1 MTGSSCWTIPRRT
14 IGSSLND
21 DPLDHVR
28 CWPVLHL
35 PLARKN
41 PGSRS
46 NLLPTQSMLGI
57 RVEHATAIPNQA
69 MHWASPEKIENAR
82 DCLQHVCVCVCVCNK
97 EAAKVFF
104 GFQESPVL
112 NKARSRISC
121 FCFVCT
127 LLLPSYS
134 MHCARSTQCD
144 PLLHLHHLSQN
155 IAQESIDQISSAVQY
170 GIPVCLKI
178 VGSDPKIC
186 QSSKPKFKPISSS
199 RSLHNEDR

>member
-82 DCLQHVCVCVCVCNK
+82 DCLQHVCVCVQQRGCESLLRLSRVPRPEQSTQSYQLFLLCVHT
-97 EAAKVFF
+97 AFAIVFYALCSKHTVRSSSTSAPP
-104 GFQESPVL
+104 QP
-112 NKARSRISC
+112 KHRSRKHRSNIISSPIWH
-121 FCFVCT
+121 T
-127 LLLPSYS
+127 S
-134 MHCARSTQCD
+134 
-144 PLLHLHHLSQN
+144 LSQN
-155 IAQESIDQISSAVQY
+155 
-170 GIPVCLKI
+170 CR
-178 VGSDPKIC
+178 
-186 QSSKPKFKPISSS
+186 F
-199 RSLHNEDR
+199 